1 MEYAL
6 FNHRTPVHLLVMPDS
21 VIITPIYL
29 ITASFSNIVSFVHGH
44 LYFIVVYSLL
54 AFASVLLYVGLTGL
68 EKELDRLYL
77 EYKIAQ
83 DRKKMENK

>member
-6 FNHRTPVHLLVMPDS
+6 FNHRTPVYLLVMPDS

-29 ITASFSNIVSFVHGH
+29 ITDFVSNIMSFVQEH
-44 LYFIVVYSLL
+44 LYFVVIYSLL
-54 AFASVLLYVGLTGL
+54 AFASVLLYIGLTGIQ
-68 EKELDRLYL
+68 KELDRLYF

-83 DRKKMENK
+83 ERNNAENK

>member
-6 FNHRTPVHLLVMPDS
+6 FNHRTPVHLLVMPES

-29 ITASFSNIVSFVHGH
+29 ITASVSNIMSFIHDY
-44 LYFIVVYSLL
+44 LYFIVIYSLL
-54 AFASVLLYVGLTGL
+54 VFVSILLYIGLKGIQ
-68 EKELDRLYL
+68 KELDRLYF

-83 DRKKMENK
+83 K